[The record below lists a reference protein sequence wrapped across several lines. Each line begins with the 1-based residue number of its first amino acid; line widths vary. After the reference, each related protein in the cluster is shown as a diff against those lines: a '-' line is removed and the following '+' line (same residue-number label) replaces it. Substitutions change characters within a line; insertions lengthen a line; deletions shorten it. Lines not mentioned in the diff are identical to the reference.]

1 MKHSLHITVHSAQLE
16 SRACA
21 GSLVCCAQVA
31 SLEAVSPR
39 ARTVEAPVA
48 PGSSGGSAFV
58 SWEEEVALL
67 VGPSAR
73 PQHLKLVL
81 YANGSSRSA
90 AGNSEQGGSD
100 NPCSGSVTGGEYVAA
115 GSLGLDTLLEA
126 GGCGSGRQQF
136 RVPMVD
142 EVGRHAGDVSCTLRV
157 AAASP
162 VQAPRH
168 AAC

>member
-1 MKHSLHITVHSAQLE
+1 MRQRYVAAEGGRCQ
-16 SRACA
+16 
-21 GSLVCCAQVA
+21 QVG
-31 SLEAVSPR
+31 LL
-39 ARTVEAPVA
+39 
-48 PGSSGGSAFV
+48 GGGSKLLSVPPSRNAWVLPSSNLF
-58 SWEEEVALL
+58 SWVVWPATWQEVALL

-142 EVGRHAGDVSCTLRV
+142 EVRPCEE
-157 AAASP
+157 AA
-162 VQAPRH
+162 RGWG
-168 AAC
+168 